1 MVNGNESETNIDI
14 TLDANDMGESVK
26 DVDVNSMSNEKES
39 EPCQVCVKHIH
50 HEILS

>member
-14 TLDANDMGESVK
+14 TLDANDMGESAK

-39 EPCQVCVKHIH
+39 EQCQVCVKHIH